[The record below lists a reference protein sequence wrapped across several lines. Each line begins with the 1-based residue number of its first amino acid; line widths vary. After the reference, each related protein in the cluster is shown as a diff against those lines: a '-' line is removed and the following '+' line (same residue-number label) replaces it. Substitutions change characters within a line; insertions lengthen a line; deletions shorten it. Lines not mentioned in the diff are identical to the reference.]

1 VDPNQIVASY
11 EQEIAGIA
19 ARAEEAKEKIK
30 NLNGTASSPDGA
42 VTVTVNGGGALQNI
56 SFGREADDL
65 PRAQLAAA
73 IMTTARKAQA
83 QASQQ
88 ILAIMGPLVGEDSDA
103 MRFVKEQIPSPE
115 EPEDDDGYAPPADTY
130 PGQQALEDEPAPAP
144 PPPAAPQ
151 PPRPPRARPLHE
163 DDDYGQ
169 DSPLTRDDNW

>member
-30 NLNGTASSPDGA
+30 NLSGTASSPDGA
-42 VTVTVNGGGALQNI
+42 VTVTVNGGGALQDI
-56 SFGREADDL
+56 SFGREVDDL
-65 PRAQLAAA
+65 PRAQLAAT

-83 QASQQ
+83 QASRQ

-115 EPEDDDGYAPPADTY
+115 EPEDDYGYRPPADTY
-130 PGQQALEDEPAPAP
+130 PGQQALEEEPA
-144 PPPAAPQ
+144 PPPAAPP
-151 PPRPPRARPLHE
+151 PPRPRPRH
-163 DDDYGQ
+163 
-169 DSPLTRDDNW
+169 SPLTRDDNW